1 MADNLFDNV
10 SNIFKEWSKLIS
22 DSLND
27 ILEDTPEDEPFSV
40 TVEIKNNENKKI
52 YKLKVDAIPRGV
64 DKYDITVT
72 SDNNKRVSY
81 KRVPEDEFVDT
92 LRDVS
97 KDIYGQDVE
106 LYKIID
112 TREKAS
118 RDRRKVASATRPHLR
133 ICARKVYGS
142 IQLDG
147 FDSNYS
153 TAKTSQD
160 VADIIASPDFA
171 NMVDSS
177 LTTYGIDVS
186 PEKYDVVSADTSV
199 TLNMYSEI
207 FIACT
212 QCLHDLQWVHWLA
225 AGKNMMSFHSF
236 AQELYY
242 TCAAQQDMWAELCV
256 EYTNRVINLNTIKI
270 NDCILDT
277 STKFNITEGCKFI
290 LSSLSN
296 YISKLE
302 MYYPYLS
309 HDVQSE
315 VDSMLRGWYKC
326 KNYNISRIL
335 ADTCDE

>member
-1 MADNLFDNV
+1 MANNLFDNV

-27 ILEDTPEDEPFSV
+27 ILGDTPEDEPFSV
-40 TVEIKNNENKKI
+40 TVEIKNKENKKVH
-52 YKLKVDAIPRGV
+52 KLKVDATPKGV

-72 SDNNKRVSY
+72 SDNDKRVSY

-92 LRDVS
+92 LRDVA
-97 KDIYGQDVE
+97 KDTYGQDVE

-118 RDRRKVASATRPHLR
+118 RDRRKVASATKPHLR

-142 IQLDG
+142 IELDG

-153 TAKTSQD
+153 AAKTSQD
-160 VADIIASPDFA
+160 VADIIALPDFA
-171 NMVDSS
+171 NMIDSCPA
-177 LTTYGIDVS
+177 TYEIDVS
-186 PEKYDVVSADTSV
+186 PDNYDVVSADISV
-199 TLNMYSEI
+199 NINMFSEI

-225 AGKNMMSFHSF
+225 AGKNMMSLHDFS
-236 AQELYY
+236 ENLYH

-256 EYTNRVINLNTIKI
+256 EYTDCIINLNTVRI

-277 STKFNITEGCKFI
+277 STKFNIIEGCKFI

-315 VDSMLRGWYKC
+315 VDNMLRGWYKC
-326 KNYNISRIL
+326 KNYNINRIL
-335 ADTCDE
+335 ADECNE